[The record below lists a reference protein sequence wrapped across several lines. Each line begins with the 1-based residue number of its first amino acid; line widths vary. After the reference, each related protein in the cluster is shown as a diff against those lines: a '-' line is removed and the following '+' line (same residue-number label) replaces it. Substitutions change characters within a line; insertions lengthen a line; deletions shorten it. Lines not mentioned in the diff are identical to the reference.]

1 MEHTQLDSLMKIA
14 KKGDASKEKKEQ
26 FNELIKT
33 GIAENGYSEQIEK
46 YLYDGFSFCGAK
58 PVSEHIIAL
67 SSADERSAFFKS
79 ICEGKLFYLN
89 DKGITF
95 KYMISLFGNLI
106 ADGLDDPYLLGA
118 VIGKIPGLAFNKENK
133 RWGDISKTVEKYFL
147 ATLTVKSKFPSI
159 ENLAIKR
166 SLFDKFS
173 QMIVQS
179 VSGDCINKKYLPVID
194 KILNWFTV
202 DIPKPVL
209 QELQDAGKTTAAVTV
224 VAKTAKN
231 KVEELKAIADYL
243 AETERK
249 CKTLDSECE
258 RLKAEISSLEQKSKK
273 LGADLEREK
282 ATSAELT
289 EKKETY
295 YSQTLS
301 LKSELADTNKKID
314 NLTKELEKHN
324 TVLSV
329 FESDKQNSQQEQLN
343 SIASKLRSE
352 YKDFT
357 DALGMEMTV
366 DLGENMRQQLVA
378 VFKILSKNGIDIEGR
393 L

>member
-1 MEHTQLDSLMKIA
+1 MAI
-14 KKGDASKEKKEQ
+14 
-26 FNELIKT
+26 
-33 GIAENGYSEQIEK
+33 
-46 YLYDGFSFCGAK
+46 
-58 PVSEHIIAL
+58 
-67 SSADERSAFFKS
+67 
-79 ICEGKLFYLN
+79 
-89 DKGITF
+89 
-95 KYMISLFGNLI
+95 NL
-106 ADGLDDPYLLGA
+106 
-118 VIGKIPGLAFNKENK
+118 
-133 RWGDISKTVEKYFL
+133 
-147 ATLTVKSKFPSI
+147 
-159 ENLAIKR
+159 